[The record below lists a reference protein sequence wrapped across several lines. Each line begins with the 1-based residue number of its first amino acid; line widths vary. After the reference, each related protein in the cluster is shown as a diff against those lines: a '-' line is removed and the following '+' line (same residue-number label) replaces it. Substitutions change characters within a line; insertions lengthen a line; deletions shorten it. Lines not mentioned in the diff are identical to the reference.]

1 MTIMRKLLALIVFFC
16 TSCLISFAQQA
27 DIPTII
33 VFPDDIWM
41 NDHGFMNTINNDGET
56 EYIPRYNDAFV
67 QNREMAT
74 AIQAVQKVFAD
85 RKFPHEDLQSLL
97 KDMKRERAE
106 ELANSAD
113 GDGAEKGQMD
123 ELMQQARPDIR
134 VDLDYAVKPMGPR
147 KYIQFRL
154 KAVDAY
160 CLDQVA
166 ACEGSVEGANDPVDL
181 ALRKVIAGKCE
192 EFCQQI
198 IDYFMDLKNNGRQ
211 ITVVFRAAE
220 GSGIDFLRDEI
231 GEDEDTFNDFLHQ
244 WIRKHAVNKAGKKGR
259 QTKKMCEFK
268 NVRIPFFD
276 DEGEPTDPETWA
288 KGVRKAFKTE
298 TGRKVAK
305 GQGNTLGRVNFLVGV
320 E

>member
-1 MTIMRKLLALIVFFC
+1 MKKIFATALMLC
-16 TSCLISFAQQA
+16 AMSLSGLAQQA
-27 DIPTII
+27 DMPTII
-33 VFPDDIWM
+33 VFPDDAWM
-41 NDHGFMNTINNDGET
+41 NDHGFMDTFNNDGET
-56 EYIPRYNDAFV
+56 EYIPKYNDAFV
-67 QNREMAT
+67 QNREMGT
-74 AIQAVQKVFAD
+74 AIQAVQKVLTERGFQ
-85 RKFPHEDLQSLL
+85 KEDLQSLL

-106 ELANSAD
+106 ELANAAD
-113 GDGAEKGQMD
+113 GDATEKGAMD

-134 VDLDYAVKPMGPR
+134 VDLDYGVHAFGPR
-147 KYIQFRL
+147 KNISFRL

-160 CLDQVA
+160 TNDQVA
-166 ACEGSVEGANDPVDL
+166 SCEGTIEGTMDPLDL
-181 ALRKVIAGKCE
+181 ALRKVIAGKAD
-192 EFCQQI
+192 EFCQQM
-198 IDYFMDLKNNGRQ
+198 IDYFLDLKANGRQ
-211 ITVVFRAAE
+211 IVVIFRAAE

-231 GEDEDTFNDFLHQ
+231 GEDEDTYNDFLHQ
-244 WIRKHAVNKAGKKGR
+244 WIRKHSVNKAGKKGR

-288 KGVRKAFKTE
+288 KGVRKAFKAE

>member
-1 MTIMRKLLALIVFFC
+1 MKKVFALIALFC
-16 TSCLISFAQQA
+16 ATSLTSFAQQA
-27 DIPTII
+27 DMPTII

-41 NDHGFMNTINNDGET
+41 NDHGYMNTFNNDGET
-56 EYIPRYNDAFV
+56 EYMPRYNDAFV

-85 RKFPHEDLQSLL
+85 RGFQHEDLQNLL

-106 ELANSAD
+106 ELANRAD
-113 GDGAEKGQMD
+113 GDGADKGAMD

-134 VDLDYAVKPMGPR
+134 VDLDYSVKPMGPR

-166 ACEGSVEGANDPVDL
+166 ACEGSVEGSTDPVDL
-181 ALRKVIAGKCE
+181 ALRKVIAGKSE

-198 IDYFMDLKNNGRQ
+198 INYFMDLRDNGRQ
-211 ITVVFRAAE
+211 INVIFRAAE

-231 GEDEDTFNDFLHQ
+231 GEDEDTYNDFLHQ
-244 WIRKHAVNKAGKKGR
+244 WIRKHAVNRAGKKGR
-259 QTKKMCEFK
+259 QTKKLCEFK

-276 DEGEPTDPETWA
+276 EDGEPTDPETWA
-288 KGVRKAFKTE
+288 KGIRKAFKAE
-298 TGRKVAK
+298 TGVKIAK

>member
-1 MTIMRKLLALIVFFC
+1 MKKLFVLMALFC
-16 TSCLISFAQQA
+16 AAGLKGFAQQA
-27 DIPTII
+27 DMPTII
-33 VFPDDIWM
+33 VFPDDTWM
-41 NDHGFMNTINNDGET
+41 SDHGYMNTFSNDGET
-56 EYIPRYNDAFV
+56 EYMPRYSDAFV
-67 QNREMAT
+67 QNRELKT
-74 AIQAVQKVFAD
+74 AIQAVQKVLEERGFQ
-85 RKFPHEDLQSLL
+85 HEDLENLL
-97 KDMKRERAE
+97 KGMKEERAE
-106 ELANSAD
+106 EMANAAD
-113 GDGAEKGQMD
+113 GDAADKGAMD

-160 CLDQVA
+160 CRDQVA
-166 ACEGSVEGANDPVDL
+166 SCEGSVEGTSDPVDL
-181 ALRKVIAGKCE
+181 ALRKVVAGKID
-192 EFCQQI
+192 EFCEQVI
-198 IDYFMDLKNNGRQ
+198 NYFKDLRDNGRQ
-211 ITVVFRAAE
+211 ITVIFRAAE

-244 WIRKHAVNKAGKKGR
+244 WIRKHAVNRAGKKGR

-276 DEGEPTDPETWA
+276 EEGDPTDPETWA
-288 KGVRKAFKTE
+288 KGVRKAFKAE

>member
-1 MTIMRKLLALIVFFC
+1 MKKLFVTMALFC
-16 TSCLISFAQQA
+16 AASLSGLAQQA
-27 DIPTII
+27 DMPTII
-33 VFPDDIWM
+33 VFPDDVWM
-41 NDHGFMNTINNDGET
+41 NDHGYMNTLDNDGET

-67 QNREMAT
+67 QNREMLT
-74 AIQAVQKVFAD
+74 AIQAVQKVLEERGFQ
-85 RKFPHEDLQSLL
+85 HEDLQSLL

-106 ELANSAD
+106 ELANTAD
-113 GDGAEKGQMD
+113 GDGTEKGEMD

-160 CLDQVA
+160 CNDQVA
-166 ACEGSVEGANDPVDL
+166 SCEGSVEGTSDPVDL
-181 ALRKVIAGKCE
+181 ALRKVVAGKID

-198 IDYFMDLKNNGRQ
+198 IDYFLDLRENGRQ
-211 ITVVFRAAE
+211 ITVIFRAAD

-244 WIRKHAVNKAGKKGR
+244 WIRKHAVNRAGKKGR

-276 DEGEPTDPETWA
+276 EEGDPTDPETWA
-288 KGVRKAFKTE
+288 KGVRKAFKAE

-320 E
+320 D